1 MRPGPDV
8 KICCIASLAEA
19 RLALDAGA
27 RWLGLVSAMPSGPGV
42 IDDHLATQIVRGLPP
57 QTRTVLLTAR
67 TTADDIARQHA
78 AIGSHALQLVDR
90 VAPEEGRRLRELCP
104 EVRLFAVIHV
114 VDAGA
119 LDEAREAAQWA
130 DAVLLDSG
138 NPGLAVKQ
146 LGGTGRTHDW
156 SLSRRIREAIAPLPL
171 FLAGGLRPEN
181 VDEALRAVQP
191 FGVDVCSGVRQ
202 HGALDPGRLS
212 AFMAAVG
219 AAASARRGPPDGDG
233 A

>member
-1 MRPGPDV
+1 MSPRPDV

-42 IDDHLATQIVRGLPP
+42 IDDQLAAQIVRGLPP

-78 AIGSHALQLVDR
+78 AIRSHALQLVDR
-90 VAPEEGRRLRELCP
+90 IAPEEGRRLREQCP
-104 EVRLFAVIHV
+104 DVRLFAVIHV
-114 VDAGA
+114 VDAAA

-202 HGALDPGRLS
+202 HGALDPGRLA

-219 AAASARRGPPDGDG
+219 AAASARRGSTDGEG